1 MVFNQL
7 VANRRMCIDI
17 KQLDVQGTRL
27 RFYIYYNVVF
37 SVCQYLSLSV
47 LTVGLS
53 IILPAV
59 LVSQLFLVP
68 RPRRIGIFFKNIV

>member
-1 MVFNQL
+1 
-7 VANRRMCIDI
+7 MCIDI

-27 RFYIYYNVVF
+27 RFYMYYNVVSPLKMANSF
-37 SVCQYLSLSV
+37 GMSVPRYLSLSV

-59 LVSQLFLVP
+59 LVSQLF
-68 RPRRIGIFFKNIV
+68 RDEMEF